1 MECGIL
7 LHSSFVPWSVCASVC
22 CMSHVWAVQRRPHWS
37 TCRFGCGPELD
48 FGWVHPWV
56 GLVLESVA
64 FLRAGLG
71 WDSTNDDF
79 FGATDG
85 MNSYIFIVI
94 LPILPA
100 TNYWSTESRIIVSLH
115 GIWIVY
121 DVFTINIYVWFV
133 VPIIILFSIAK
144 CRWWVGLGQVII
156 SVGSVGLGF
165 RKRCGLAWAQ
175 ATWPHLVR
183 ARL

>member
-1 MECGIL
+1 VRLCVGHTCELCKDAHTDQHAVLGVDQ
-7 LHSSFVPWSVCASVC
+7 SWTSVGYI
-22 CMSHVWAVQRRPHWS
+22 R
-37 TCRFGCGPELD
+37 
-48 FGWVHPWV
+48 
-56 GLVLESVA
+56 
-64 FLRAGLG
+64 GLG
-71 WDSTNDDF
+71 WFWKVWLFCVLGWVEIRLMMTF
-79 FGATDG
+79 LAQLMAWTVTFLL
-85 MNSYIFIVI
+85 SYC
-94 LPILPA
+94 PSLPA
-100 TNYWSTESRIIVSLH
+100 TNYWSTESRIIVSLN

-121 DVFTINIYVWFV
+121 DVFAINIYVWFV

-165 RKRCGLAWAQ
+165 IKRCGLAWAQ